1 MICALWLLC
10 IVYRCSLTHTHTHR
24 HHITHKHMW
33 RATRQMGPGDRMHFK
48 CSPQTHHTQIII
60 GMQHKSDW
68 ILMGRTSKEALGD
81 GIFHS
86 AACQNEVFLLC
97 FSFFFLPRTISWC
110 FDGYRYIDTM
120 SQPPKT
126 LWVSSSTARYIFIVR
141 IYRNS
146 GEMHWSIII
155 INNIARHR

>member
-1 MICALWLLC
+1 MRFGYCVSCTVAL
-10 IVYRCSLTHTHTHR
+10 SHTHTD
-24 HHITHKHMW
+24 ITSHTSTCEE
-33 RATRQMGPGDRMHFK
+33 RPGDRMHFK

>member
-10 IVYRCSLTHTHTHR
+10 IVYRCSLTHTHR

-33 RATRQMGPGDRMHFK
+33 RATPQMGPGDRMHFK